1 MTDKEGFSVDELRK
15 WHEEN
20 GFEERLA
27 CPICRFN
34 IKPITDEEQLNFRGF
49 SKNINPE
56 FDGGLILAKFGIC
69 DNLHRKMTSLDLVIM
84 AFR

>member
-1 MTDKEGFSVDELRK
+1 MTEEGGFSVDELRK

-34 IKPITDEEQLNFRGF
+34 IKPINDEEQLNFRGF
-49 SKNINPE
+49 SKNINPVCSRVKLTY
-56 FDGGLILAKFGIC
+56 FLFRAV
-69 DNLHRKMTSLDLVIM
+69 SLLNIKIKSKAVKIKK
-84 AFR
+84 